1 MRRPFELPEALAVGS
16 QLAVLTSEK
25 FVALLCYEREARE
38 YHRTL
43 LREAMLSEFEAIELL
58 SVEQG

>member
-1 MRRPFELPEALAVGS
+1 MGS